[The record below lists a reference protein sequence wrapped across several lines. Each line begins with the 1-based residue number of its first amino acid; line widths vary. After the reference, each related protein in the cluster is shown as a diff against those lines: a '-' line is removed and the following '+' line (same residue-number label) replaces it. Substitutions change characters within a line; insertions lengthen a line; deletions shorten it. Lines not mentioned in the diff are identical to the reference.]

1 MTTKISIKE
10 KIGYS
15 LGDTASNLL
24 FQTYMLF
31 LMYFYTDVVG
41 IAAGVVGT
49 MFLVTRIWDAVFD
62 PMIGLIADRTNTRWG
77 KFRPYLLW
85 MALPFGILGVLT
97 FCAPFSSPDFA
108 PTARLIYA
116 YATYTLMMM
125 VYSAINVPYS
135 ALMGVITPN
144 SMERTVISSYR
155 FVAAFFGGLIVQ
167 SSVMWM
173 VKKYGIGH
181 EAAGWQVAMSTLSGL
196 ATALF
201 LITFFTTRER
211 VLPPVA
217 QKTSLRQDLKDL
229 FTNQPWVM
237 IALATVMQLTM
248 IAMRNGSIM
257 YYFKYYVQNQSL
269 SLFGHTTLYSYQ
281 ALVSS
286 FMMIGSV
293 VTIAGAIL
301 TRWFTQWFGKRN
313 CYIGFMVM
321 TAVFTAALFFLK
333 PDQVLLMF
341 ALQILA
347 SFCLGPVAVLQ
358 WSIYT
363 DTADFGEWKNH
374 RRATGL
380 VMSASLFALK
390 LGLTLGGALQGWL
403 MSGYGFIANE
413 AQTLSSLTGIR
424 LVISLYPAIGALI
437 AAAFMLFY
445 PLTNQKMVQIE
456 QELSARRSAD

>member
-15 LGDTASNLL
+15 LGDTASNLF
-24 FQTYMLF
+24 FQTSMLF

-41 IAAGVVGT
+41 IAAGMVGT
-49 MFLVTRIWDAVFD
+49 MFLVTRVWDAVFD
-62 PMIGLIADRTNTRWG
+62 PIIGLLADRTNTRWG
-77 KFRPYLLW
+77 KFRPYLMW
-85 MALPFGILGVLT
+85 MALPFGIAMVLT
-97 FCAPFSSPDFA
+97 FTAPHFSPLGK
-108 PTARLIYA
+108 LIYA
-116 YATYTLMMM
+116 YITSTLMWT
-125 VYSAINVPYS
+125 VYSTINVPYS

-155 FVAAFFGGLIVQ
+155 FVAAFLGGLIVQ

-173 VKKYGIGH
+173 VKKFGVGH
-181 EAAGWQVAMSTLSGL
+181 EASGWQVAMIALSAL
-196 ATALF
+196 AVVLF
-201 LITFFTTRER
+201 LITFGTTRER
-211 VLPPVA
+211 VLPPAA

-229 FTNQPWVM
+229 FANQPWVM

-257 YYFKYYVQNQSL
+257 YYFKYYVQDQPL
-269 SLFGHTTLYSYQ
+269 TLFGKTSLFSYQ
-281 ALVSS
+281 TLVSS
-286 FMMIGSV
+286 FMLIGSL
-293 VTIAGAIL
+293 VTIAGAVL
-301 TRWFTQWFGKRN
+301 TRWFTQWFGKRA
-313 CYIGFMVM
+313 CYIGFMLM

-333 PDQVLLMF
+333 PDQVLLMYVF
-341 ALQILA
+341 QILA
-347 SFCLGPVAVLQ
+347 SFSMGPLAVLQ

-390 LGLTLGGALQGWL
+390 LGLMLGGALQGWL

-413 AQTLSSLTGIR
+413 VQTLGSLTGIR
-424 LVISLYPAIGALI
+424 LVISLYPAIGALV

-445 PLTNQKMVQIE
+445 PLNNQKMEQIE
-456 QELSARRSAD
+456 RDLSARRSAV

>member
-1 MTTKISIKE
+1 MNTTRISIKE

-24 FQTYMLF
+24 FQTFMLF

-49 MFLVTRIWDAVFD
+49 MFLVTRIWDAFFD
-62 PMIGLIADRTNTRWG
+62 PIIGLLADRTNTRWG

-97 FCAPFSSPDFA
+97 FTSPDLA
-108 PTARLIYA
+108 PIGKLVYA
-116 YATYTLMMM
+116 YITYTLMMM

-155 FVAAFFGGLIVQ
+155 FVAAFFGGLLVQ

-173 VKKYGIGH
+173 VKKFGVGH
-181 EAAGWQVAMSTLSGL
+181 EAAGWQAAMTALSAL
-196 ATALF
+196 AVVLF

-211 VLPPVA
+211 VLPPAA

-229 FTNQPWVM
+229 IKNQPWVM

-257 YYFKYYVQNQSL
+257 YYFKYYVQDQSL
-269 SLFGHTTLYSYQ
+269 TLFGHTAQYSYA

-286 FMMIGSV
+286 FMLIGSV
-293 VTIAGAIL
+293 VTIVGAVL
-301 TRWFTQWFGKRN
+301 TRHFTQWFGKRN
-313 CYIGFMVM
+313 CYIGFMLM

-333 PDQVLLMF
+333 PEQVYLMY
-341 ALQILA
+341 LCQILA
-347 SFCLGPVAVLQ
+347 SFSMGPLAVLQ

-403 MSGYGFIANE
+403 MSGYGFVANE
-413 AQTLSSLTGIR
+413 AQTVSSLTGIR
-424 LVISLYPAIGALI
+424 LVISLFPAIGALG

-445 PLTNQKMVQIE
+445 PLTNQKMEQIE
-456 QELSARRSAD
+456 KDLGARRSAE